1 MMSERARIR
10 VLIVDDHPMIRQMV
24 RLACEHHPKMEV
36 VGEASDGEQALELC
50 RRLQPD
56 VLVLDL
62 LLPRLHGLEVA
73 GRLRAEG
80 STTQVLVLTG
90 TDDKAS
96 VFESLRA
103 GAAGYVDKT
112 ASIEHIMASI
122 EAIAE
127 GTKVF
132 SVEHEQQAREHLG
145 DFARKARE
153 TVRVMASLT
162 RREQDVLTLLA
173 EGLSTRQIAN
183 RLGMSERTAETHIGN
198 IYQKLNVRTRLQALY
213 RAAGLGLVSR
223 D

>member
-1 MMSERARIR
+1 MVSMMSERARIR

-24 RLACEHHPKMEV
+24 RLACEHHPNMEV

-112 ASIEHIMASI
+112 EIGRASC
-122 EAIAE
+122 
-127 GTKVF
+127 
-132 SVEHEQQAREHLG
+132 RE
-145 DFARKARE
+145 
-153 TVRVMASLT
+153 RV
-162 RREQDVLTLLA
+162 
-173 EGLSTRQIAN
+173 
-183 RLGMSERTAETHIGN
+183 
-198 IYQKLNVRTRLQALY
+198 
-213 RAAGLGLVSR
+213 
-223 D
+223 